1 MNIKC
6 PHCGKILLIKQQ
18 ITDFSRVI
26 TCPVCKE
33 SSALSNFRILDNNR
47 QLPQGDHT
55 QYGGQGSKT
64 DLNDSTHFNE
74 TQIPGHTNYGN
85 YIIGSL
91 TNIGTPQASPYKLK
105 TGKNIVG
112 RAWPGNS
119 MTNIE
124 IPTPGKNRMSREHL
138 IIEVKEVTGK
148 GIVHYASLYKQN
160 VNPTFINKE
169 RLMFGDCVILRDG
182 DLIDLPD
189 ASLKFTLDDNNN
201 QFKTVLS

>member
-47 QLPQGDHT
+47 QPQGDHT
-55 QYGGQGSKT
+55 QYGGQGGRT
-64 DLNDSTHFNE
+64 DFNDCTHFDE
-74 TQIPGHTNYGN
+74 TQATGHTNYGN
-85 YIIGSL
+85 SLIGSL
-91 TNIGTPQASPYKLK
+91 TITGTPQASPCKLII
-105 TGKNIVG
+105 GKNIVG
-112 RAWPGNS
+112 REWPGNS
-119 MTNIE
+119 ITNIQ

-138 IIEVKEVTGK
+138 VIEVKEVAGK